1 MTRILS
7 LFLMFIALPL
17 AFLAQ
22 STSPN
27 SPNQKK
33 DRFLIEEADVRIFD
47 KGEFY
52 FNELNYNLALQE
64 YKKLEVRFP
73 DEPVLLFR
81 IGVCYINSNGDK
93 SKSLAYL
100 NRLDKNKFK
109 KTDLIYYLGRAS
121 HLNYKFDEAIAYY
134 TEFMNSKR
142 GLEKQKQ
149 VAHLIENCQ
158 FGKELYA
165 HPGNAKIVN
174 LGPPVNT
181 ENSEY
186 APSVSSDESTLIFT
200 YTGPLC
206 QGGLQSEP
214 GVPNDTGQYFEDI
227 FESHRDS
234 SGHWSAPQPVEGINT
249 NGPDAVISL
258 SNDGQKLFVFKN
270 SPGDVGDIYMS
281 RLEGAHWT
289 EPERLR
295 GDVNSPAWEGSA
307 SLSSDEH
314 TLYFSSE
321 RPGGFGGRDIYSAIL
336 QADGSW
342 GQVKNLGPKINTE
355 YNDDSPII
363 HPDGVSLYFNSE
375 GHNSMGGN
383 DIFISVL
390 VDDSVWLDPV
400 NLGYPI
406 NTPDDDDYFYP
417 ATDGNHGYYSS
428 GKEGGLGQQDIYIVE
443 GLGRKTRLVMV
454 KGLVLVDDKPVD
466 GTITVMNERKGTEQ
480 IFHSNSATGKYLM
493 NLKPGNDFK
502 IKFKVNGFDEQVK
515 NLSTMKVDS
524 FLESTIDVQFYTD
537 AYKARLKRMQDSLKL
552 KKDTLKG
559 QEGNMTLAE
568 MIAKFGD
575 KKIEDLDFRV
585 QVGAFN
591 LPDNF
596 NYTALLKMGKV
607 QKNKS
612 EDGITRFT
620 IGHKKTLNEV
630 YDLKKRV
637 VKAGIKDSFVTA
649 VYKGKRMLLKDLL
662 VQHVFD
668 N

>member
-1 MTRILS
+1 MTRTLTYI
-7 LFLMFIALPL
+7 FLFIALPL
-17 AFLAQ
+17 TFLAQ
-22 STSPN
+22 STTPN
-27 SPNQKK
+27 SPKPK
-33 DRFLIEEADVRIFD
+33 TDRFLIEEADVRIFE

-52 FNELNYNLALQE
+52 YNEQNFNLALQE
-64 YKKLEVRFP
+64 YKKLEERFP

-81 IGVCYINSNGDK
+81 IGVCYVNSNGDK
-93 SKSLAYL
+93 SRSLAYL
-100 NRLDKNKFK
+100 NRLDKKKFK
-109 KTDLIYYLGRAS
+109 KTDLIFYLGRAS

-142 GLEKQKQ
+142 GLEKHKQ
-149 VAHLIENCQ
+149 IAHLIENCLY
-158 FGKELYA
+158 GKELYA
-165 HPGNAKIVN
+165 HPGTAKIVN
-174 LGPPVNT
+174 LGAPVNT

-206 QGGLQSEP
+206 QGGLQTEP
-214 GVPNDTGQYFEDI
+214 GVPNENGQYFEDI
-227 FESHRDS
+227 YESHRDS

-249 NGPDAVISL
+249 NGPDAAISL

-281 RLEGAHWT
+281 RLEGSRWT

-295 GDVNSPAWEGSA
+295 GDVNTEAWEGSA

-314 TLYFSSE
+314 TLFFSSE

-342 GQVKNLGPKINTE
+342 GQVKNLGPKINSE
-355 YNDDSPII
+355 YNDDSPVI

-383 DIFISVL
+383 DIFLSVL
-390 VDDSVWLDPV
+390 VDDSVWLDPI

-406 NTPDDDDYFYP
+406 NTPDDDVYFYP

-454 KGLVLVDDKPVD
+454 KGVVLIDDKPVEA
-466 GTITVMNERKGTEQ
+466 TISVLNDRKASEQ
-480 IFHSNSATGKYLM
+480 TFHSNSATGKYLM

-524 FLESTIDVQFYTD
+524 FLESTIDVQFYSE

-552 KKDTLKG
+552 KKDTVRG
-559 QEGNMTLAE
+559 REGSMTLAE
-568 MIAKFGD
+568 MMAKFGD
-575 KKIEDLDFRV
+575 KKMEGLEFRV

-596 NYTALLKMGKV
+596 NYTALLKQGKV

-620 IGHKKTLNEV
+620 IGHKNTLNEV

-637 VKAGIKDSFVTA
+637 VKAGIKDGFVTA
-649 VYKGKRMLLKDLL
+649 VYKGKRMLLKDLIL
-662 VQHVFD
+662 QHVFE
-668 N
+668 

>member
-7 LFLMFIALPL
+7 LFLMFIVLPL

-121 HLNYKFDEAIAYY
+121 HLNYKFDEAIVYY

-249 NGPDAVISL
+249 NGPDAAISL

-502 IKFKVNGFDEQVK
+502 IKFKINGFDEQVK